1 MNTFADVVNLFIGFI
16 DLLIPLLFALIFLV
30 IAWRVIDAW
39 VLHGGDQKKVDD
51 GKQTVVVGVIVLVVL
66 SGLWG
71 IVRLLQSSIFG

>member
-30 IAWRVIDAW
+30 IAWRTIDAW
-39 VLHGGDQKKVDD
+39 VLHGGDQKKVDE
-51 GKQTVVVGVIVLVVL
+51 GKQTLVVGVIVLVVL